1 MKKPKML
8 LLFSH
13 TLTGDQEEDAN
24 KSLNIRE
31 FVPLSDDLQNLWTH
45 LPPTKSSLRDSLK
58 PFHRWLKENANNS
71 DFVLIQGDFGAVYLM
86 VNFAFSLGLIPVYAT
101 TERIVVEKRM
111 QDNTVKSERIFKHRM
126 FRRYEKEAYDE

>member
-1 MKKPKML
+1 MKMTKML

-13 TLTGDQEEDAN
+13 ALTGDQEEDAN
-24 KSLNIRE
+24 NCLNIRE
-31 FVPLSDDLQNLWTH
+31 FVPLSNDLQNLWTH
-45 LPPTKSSLRDSLK
+45 RPPTKSSLRDSLGV
-58 PFHRWLKENANNS
+58 FRRWLKENANQG

-101 TERIVVEKRM
+101 TERMVVEKRM

-126 FRRYEKEAYDE
+126 FRRYEKEGV

>member
-1 MKKPKML
+1 MQLEYLNVVQFNPL
-8 LLFSH
+8 E
-13 TLTGDQEEDAN
+13 GR
-24 KSLNIRE
+24 KSC
-31 FVPLSDDLQNLWTH
+31 
-45 LPPTKSSLRDSLK
+45 
-58 PFHRWLKENANNS
+58 NS

-111 QDNTVKSERIFKHRM
+111 QDNTVKSERIFKHKM